1 MATCK
6 SRNEW
11 NEGND
16 GNEGT
21 QGGNAGTAI
30 NWQQL
35 TELY

>member
-11 NEGND
+11 NEEND